1 MAGSY
6 VIPGDEK
13 PTMSTSTSLDT
24 GSVQPG
30 GPLVTPSMGFD
41 GNLSSTGNLR
51 GGAMPGG
58 KGEFVSPVK

>member
-6 VIPGDEK
+6 VIPGAEK
-13 PTMSTSTSLDT
+13 PTMNQSTSLDT

-30 GPLVTPSMGFD
+30 GPLVTPSQGFD